1 MALSTIG
8 TNSVADSAITSAKA
22 SGLGITMA
30 DTWRLTTSFTTSAG
44 TSLREITTN
53 LERDDTSGYALL
65 GSSGMSESSGV
76 FTFPSTGIYLISQN
90 WTVYDNADFAY
101 FEGFIRTTTDN
112 SSYTTR
118 AQASAN
124 VQGLSSGSPEIS
136 THCECM
142 FDVTN
147 TSTHKCHF
155 SFLASTANVNVLGA
169 SGFNATHFVF
179 IRLGDT

>member
-8 TNSVADSAITSAKA
+8 TNSIADSAITSVKA

-30 DTWRLTTSFTTSAG
+30 DTWRLHTTFTTSAG
-44 TSLREITTN
+44 TSFRTIESN
-53 LERDDTSGYALL
+53 LERDDSTGYGVL
-65 GSSGMSESSGV
+65 GSGMSESSGI
-76 FTFPSTGIYLISQN
+76 FTFPSTGIYSITANFSL
-90 WTVYDNADFAY
+90 YDNADFAY

-124 VQGLSSGSPEIS
+124 VQGISSGSPETG
-136 THCECM
+136 THCEIL

-147 TSTHKCHF
+147 TSTHKCSF
-155 SFLASTANVNVLGA
+155 GFLASTANVNVLGA
-169 SGFNATHFVF
+169 SGFNATHFAF